1 MSLDNIPVKSSVEI
15 ETVKLDQETIDKI
28 QGTNIILN
36 NYVSEFGAVYLRRK
50 DLLNE
55 LEKLETYLQ
64 TLEKEFKTKNDELK
78 AVLDEVDERYPQ
90 GRINIQ
96 EGTVQYQPGVPSRKQ
111 LAEQQ
116 LSGQNLGSTIV
127 KD

>member
-15 ETVKLDQETIDKI
+15 ETVKLDKEVADKI
-28 QGTNIILN
+28 QGINIILN

-64 TLEKEFKTKNDELK
+64 TLEKEFKSKNDELK
-78 AVLDEVDERYPQ
+78 VVLDEVDEKYPQ

-96 EGTVQYQPGVPSRKQ
+96 EGTVQYQPGLPTRKQ

-116 LSGQNLGSTIV
+116 KSNLGPNVV